1 MKAFTP
7 HKFLYGACYYHE
19 YNQVPRLDK
28 DFELMQ
34 EGGLSVLR
42 VGESVWSL
50 WEPSDGEFNL
60 EWLEPIL
67 DKAQKQ
73 GISIIIGTPTYA
85 IPPWLASKHPELIAQ
100 RKAGQPIAYGH
111 RQNVDYSNPLFLTYA
126 ERIIRKIVERYKEHP
141 SIIGWQVDNEPGLE
155 LFHNSHAFTEFKEYV
170 KAKYKTIDKLN
181 HEWGL
186 VYWSH
191 QISDWNDIWLPE
203 GNTDPTYDL
212 DWRTFQAGLTTTYIG
227 WQADIVRS
235 IVPKKHF
242 VTTCIDLGR
251 AGSDDNEIAKRLDL
265 TSVNVYYSPQD
276 GLMHPQP
283 EKIQGGTPWT
293 ARQSG
298 PGIVYLLA
306 NIARGLKQENFLV
319 TETNATMLGHPPNSG
334 MFPPYPGQL
343 QQVAVALIS
352 RGAEMVEYWHWHT
365 IPFGHESYWGGILGH
380 NLQPERTFESF
391 KEISATLAKLGPKA
405 LGLSPVSEVAMLI
418 SAQSR
423 WAMEFQPALR
433 TEATGAP
440 LGDKESYR
448 KFLNTFS
455 DLFFSSDLHVQ
466 FFSSDQLPDDPAEL
480 VRKHPIF
487 CIPGYYIADEKV
499 LKYAVEY
506 ARAGGHLVITP
517 RTGYANPKGTI
528 NTDVMP
534 GVLREALGV
543 HYNEFSHLTLEL
555 PVHGFEQS
563 GGMATQWVDS
573 LIVDDAQVL
582 ATYEHPFFKTFPAVT
597 TKEFGKGRA
606 TYIGTLPNYELS
618 KGISQWIRSTIAS
631 HDRPTS
637 KSAAVTTNSAIN
649 SQGKELHF
657 IFNWGWESVKVNVPF
672 TAKSAIS
679 DIEINSN
686 SSLEIGPWSFEV
698 VERN

>member
-1 MKAFTP
+1 VKTFTP
-7 HKFLYGACYYHE
+7 SKFLYGACYYHE

-28 DFELMQ
+28 DFELME

-50 WEPSDGEFNL
+50 WEPSDGVFNL
-60 EWLEPIL
+60 EWLQPIL

-126 ERIIRKIVERYKEHP
+126 ERVIRKIVERYKDHP

-155 LFHNSHAFTEFKEYV
+155 LFHNPHAFAEFKEYV
-170 KAKYKTIDKLN
+170 KAKYKTIENLN

-191 QISDWNDIWLPE
+191 QISDWEDIWLPE

-212 DWRTFQAGLTTTYIG
+212 DWRTFQSQLTTKYIG
-227 WQADIVRS
+227 WQADIVRE
-235 IVPKKHF
+235 IVPAKHF
-242 VTTCIDLGR
+242 ITTCIDLGR
-251 AGSDDNEIAKRLDL
+251 AGSDDNEISKNLDL

-283 EKIQGGTPWT
+283 AKIQGGTPWT
-293 ARQSG
+293 ARHSG
-298 PGIVYLLA
+298 PGLVYLLA
-306 NIARGLKQENFLV
+306 NMARGLKQENFLV

-343 QQVAVALIS
+343 EQVAVALIS

-380 NLQPERTFESF
+380 NLQPGRTYESF
-391 KEISATLAKLGPKA
+391 KEISATLSKLGPRA
-405 LGLSPVSEVAMLI
+405 LGLTPVSEVAMLI

-433 TEATGAP
+433 TEASGAP

-455 DLFFSSDLHVQ
+455 DLFYTSDLHVQ
-466 FFSSDQLPDDPAEL
+466 FFAEDQLPSDPAEL
-480 VRKHPIF
+480 VRTHPVF
-487 CIPGYYIADEKV
+487 CIPGYYIANEEV

-506 ARAGGHLVITP
+506 ARAGGHLIVTP

-534 GVLREALGV
+534 GVMREALGV
-543 HYNEFSHLTLEL
+543 HYNEFSHLTMPLG
-555 PVHGFEQS
+555 VKGFKENNA
-563 GGMATQWVDS
+563 GATHWVDG
-573 LIVDDAQVL
+573 LIVDDATVL
-582 ATYEHPFFKTFPAVT
+582 ATYDHPFFKDFPAVT

-618 KGISQWIRSTIAS
+618 KGISQWVRGLI
-631 HDRPTS
+631 S
-637 KSAAVTTNSAIN
+637 KRELPQSDSQSVRTNSAITKD
-649 SQGKELHF
+649 GKTLHF
-657 IFNWGWESVKVNVPF
+657 IFNWGWDKAKVKLPF
-672 TAKSAIS
+672 AATSLLNGSKVKN
-679 DIEINSN
+679 IE
-686 SSLEIGPWSFEV
+686 LDAWSFEV
-698 VERN
+698 IEQE

>member
-19 YNQVPRLDK
+19 YHQVPRLDK

-60 EWLEPIL
+60 EWLAPIL

-85 IPPWLASKHPELIAQ
+85 IPPWLASKHPELIAE

-126 ERIIRKIVERYKEHP
+126 ERIIRKIVERYKDHP

-155 LFHNSHAFTEFKEYV
+155 LFHNSHAFMEFKEYV

-235 IVPKKHF
+235 IVPKQHF

-276 GLMHPQP
+276 GLLHPQP

-405 LGLSPVSEVAMLI
+405 LGLIPVSEVAMLI

-433 TEATGAP
+433 TEVSGAP

-455 DLFFSSDLHVQ
+455 DLFFASDLHVQ
-466 FFSSDQLPDDPAEL
+466 FFAADQLPNDPAEL

-543 HYNEFSHLTLEL
+543 HYNEFSHLTLDL
-555 PVHGFEQS
+555 PVKGFEQS

-573 LIVDDAQVL
+573 LIVDDATVL
-582 ATYEHPFFKTFPAVT
+582 ATYEHPFFKTYPAVT

-618 KGISQWIRSTIAS
+618 KGISQWIRSTITS

-637 KSAAVTTNSAIN
+637 KSAAVTTNFAIN
-649 SQGKELHF
+649 AQGKELHF
-657 IFNWGWESVKVNVPF
+657 IFNWGWDAVQANIPF
-672 TAKSAIS
+672 IASSFINEG
-679 DIEINSN
+679 EIKANNSI
-686 SSLEIGPWSFEV
+686 EIGPWSFAV
-698 VERN
+698 IERN

>member
-19 YNQVPRLDK
+19 YHQVPRLDK
-28 DFELMQ
+28 DFELMR

-405 LGLSPVSEVAMLI
+405 LGLTPVSEVAMLI

-563 GGMATQWVDS
+563 GGTATQWVDS

>member
-28 DFELMQ
+28 DFELMR

-686 SSLEIGPWSFEV
+686 NSLEIGPWSFEV

>member
-405 LGLSPVSEVAMLI
+405 LGLTPVSEVAMLI

-597 TKEFGKGRA
+597 TKDFGKGRA

-637 KSAAVTTNSAIN
+637 KSAAVTTNSASN

-686 SSLEIGPWSFEV
+686 NSIEIGPWSFEV
-698 VERN
+698 IERN

>member
-1 MKAFTP
+1 
-7 HKFLYGACYYHE
+7 
-19 YNQVPRLDK
+19 
-28 DFELMQ
+28 
-34 EGGLSVLR
+34 
-42 VGESVWSL
+42 
-50 WEPSDGEFNL
+50 
-60 EWLEPIL
+60 
-67 DKAQKQ
+67 
-73 GISIIIGTPTYA
+73 
-85 IPPWLASKHPELIAQ
+85 
-100 RKAGQPIAYGH
+100 
-111 RQNVDYSNPLFLTYA
+111 
-126 ERIIRKIVERYKEHP
+126 
-141 SIIGWQVDNEPGLE
+141 
-155 LFHNSHAFTEFKEYV
+155 
-170 KAKYKTIDKLN
+170 
-181 HEWGL
+181 
-186 VYWSH
+186 
-191 QISDWNDIWLPE
+191 
-203 GNTDPTYDL
+203 
-212 DWRTFQAGLTTTYIG
+212 
-227 WQADIVRS
+227 
-235 IVPKKHF
+235 
-242 VTTCIDLGR
+242 
-251 AGSDDNEIAKRLDL
+251 
-265 TSVNVYYSPQD
+265 
-276 GLMHPQP
+276 
-283 EKIQGGTPWT
+283 
-293 ARQSG
+293 
-298 PGIVYLLA
+298 
-306 NIARGLKQENFLV
+306 
-319 TETNATMLGHPPNSG
+319 MLGHPPNSG

-597 TKEFGKGRA
+597 TKDFGKGRA

-637 KSAAVTTNSAIN
+637 KSAAVTTNSASN

-686 SSLEIGPWSFEV
+686 NSIEIGPWSFEV
-698 VERN
+698 IERN

>member
-405 LGLSPVSEVAMLI
+405 LGLTPVSEVAMLI

-657 IFNWGWESVKVNVPF
+657 IFNWGWESVKVNIPF
-672 TAKSAIS
+672 TANSAIS

-686 SSLEIGPWSFEV
+686 NSLEIGPWSFEV